1 MAGSKF
7 MTMLVLVRRSVCLL
21 DNQNSHGMTRT
32 FPCITRGLACLLV
45 LAFFAQCEKEDPST
59 EAAIE
64 TTLALQTNAAL
75 QGKLTVE
82 QAYVH
87 AIQIDMVAKR
97 TDGSQFT
104 FSASNPEE
112 DKKVRLQASG
122 TTPFNIPAQQGKYD
136 PIDVTVTLQE
146 DVVELSVTPGAEGA
160 PPVVDYAAFL
170 ANAKP
175 SIAFSG
181 KFNNRG
187 QSTRVYIALNIGDR
201 LHMQATQLGKSTVAL
216 SKENRAKF
224 TVDPAWI
231 LQDIT
236 TAEIESAI
244 SFEYLGEKTILIHQ
258 DFNADLYEQIVERL
272 FEDETGVKVELI
284 QLGTKG

>member
-1 MAGSKF
+1 M
-7 MTMLVLVRRSVCLL
+7 
-21 DNQNSHGMTRT
+21 NRT
-32 FPCITRGLACLLV
+32 FPSITRGLTLL
-45 LAFFAQCEKEDPST
+45 LAIALFAQCEKEDPST
-59 EAAIE
+59 EATIE

-75 QGKLTVE
+75 QGKLTIE

-87 AIQIDMVAKR
+87 ALQIDMVAKR

-104 FSASNPEE
+104 FSLANPEE
-112 DKKVRLQASG
+112 DKKVRVQASG
-122 TTPFNIPAQQGKYD
+122 GTPFNIPAQQGKYD
-136 PIDVTVTLQE
+136 PIDVTLTLQQ
-146 DVVELSVTPGAEGA
+146 DIYQLVVTPGSDVT
-160 PPVVDYAAFL
+160 PPVPDYADFL
-170 ANAKP
+170 ATAKP

-187 QSTRVYIALNIGDR
+187 HSTRVYIALNIADR
-201 LHMQATQLGKSTVAL
+201 LHMQASQLGKSTVAL

-224 TVDPAWI
+224 TIDPAWI

-236 TAEIESAI
+236 TVEIEDAI
-244 SFEYLGEKTILIHQ
+244 SFDYLGEKTILIHP

-272 FEDETGVKVELI
+272 FEDENGVKVELI